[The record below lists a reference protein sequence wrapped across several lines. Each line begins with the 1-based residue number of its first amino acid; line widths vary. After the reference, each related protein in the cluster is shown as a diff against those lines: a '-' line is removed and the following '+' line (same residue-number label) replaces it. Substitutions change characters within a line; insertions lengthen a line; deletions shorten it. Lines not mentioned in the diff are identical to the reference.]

1 VRFCNGRK
9 VTLRAL
15 RSPLTLLV
23 LLTMAMGLCVQV
35 GNVGPASAQLQSNSS
50 GAGATCSN
58 GAGSGSPGVT
68 STSIS
73 VASLGTLSGSLAADF
88 AAMVPGVRAYFEAL
102 NAAGGINGRKVNL
115 TYTLDDTGNPSEFS
129 ALAHDLTDQDHAFAA
144 VGVSSPFFSPNYL
157 VENCV
162 PTYGYNVTGNWQGPP
177 NLFAPDGSTLF
188 LPQVATDLAY
198 LMKKYKLHSFA
209 TIAYGV
215 AASSNACS
223 TVNQYMTMGG
233 YKQAYSDLSVQVG
246 GNVAPDVQR
255 MKSAG
260 AQMIMSCM
268 DVNGNINL
276 ARSVQQYGLKVK
288 QLWENGSDQDVINQY
303 ANLLQGVIFEIGHVP
318 FTASTS
324 FYPGL
329 KQYLQTMNKYAP
341 KYTYDELAAQGYSAA
356 ALFAQGVK
364 MAGSNVTQSNVIKQ
378 DNLITA
384 FNANGFYAVTNWTV
398 AHTSAPGPFCGAYIQ
413 VQGKKLVPIFGSGK
427 QVFHCFAVKANTPP
441 NPTPV
446 PLTPGTPGT

>member
-1 VRFCNGRK
+1 MK
-9 VTLRAL
+9 LRNRRRWTIPGL
-15 RSPLTLLV
+15 KSPLAIVVPLAIV
-23 LLTMAMGLCVQV
+23 MGLCLQV
-35 GNVGPASAQLQSNSS
+35 GVVTPANAQSAGS
-50 GAGATCSN
+50 GAGATCTN
-58 GAGSGSPGVT
+58 GMGSGSPGVT
-68 STSIS
+68 STSVN

-88 AAMVPGVRAYFEAL
+88 AAMVPGVRAYFSAL
-102 NAAGGINGRKVNL
+102 NAAGGINGRKINL
-115 TYTLDDTGNPSEFS
+115 TYTLDDTANPSQFS

-144 VGVSSPFFSPNYL
+144 VGVSSPFFAPNFL

-188 LPQVATDLAY
+188 LPQVATQLAF

-215 AASSNACS
+215 AASSNTCS
-223 TVNQYMTMGG
+223 TVNQYMKLGG
-233 YKQAYSDLSVQVG
+233 YTQAYSDLSVQIG

-260 AQMIMSCM
+260 VQMIMSCM

-276 ARSVQQYGLKVK
+276 ARSVQQYGMKVK
-288 QLWENGSDQDVINQY
+288 QLWENGSDQGVIDQY
-303 ANLLQGVIFEIGHVP
+303 AGLLQGIIFEIGHVP

-329 KQYLQTMNKYAP
+329 KQYLRTMNKYAP
-341 KYTYDELAAQGYSAA
+341 KYTYDELAAQGCAAA

-364 MAGSNVTQSNVIKQ
+364 MAGSNLTQANVVKQ

-413 VQGKKLVPIFGSGK
+413 VQGKRLVPIFGNGS
-427 QVFHCFAVKANTPP
+427 QVFHCFAVKSNAPP